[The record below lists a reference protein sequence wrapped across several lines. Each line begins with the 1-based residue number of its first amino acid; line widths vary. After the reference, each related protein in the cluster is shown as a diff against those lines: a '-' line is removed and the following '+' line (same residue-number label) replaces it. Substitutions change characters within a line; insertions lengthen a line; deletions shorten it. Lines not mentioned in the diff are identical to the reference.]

1 MQTFYFSNLLIDE
14 TVLRSEKKRIP
25 FRSHR
30 LAGNTTRGFVHI
42 KASTSKKGK
51 NEKENKETLIFCNE
65 KKSSHINFTALEFQ
79 LQARASFSL
88 SVQAVRLTV
97 RGASGWMAAEE
108 KKGYQDRYHHRARK
122 ATHTILNCNCNG

>member
-65 KKSSHINFTALEFQ
+65 KKVVAHKFYSS
-79 LQARASFSL
+79 RVS
-88 SVQAVRLTV
+88 
-97 RGASGWMAAEE
+97 ASGEGFVLSLCSSCSSYCTRGFGVDGGGGEE
-108 KKGYQDRYHHRARK
+108 RLSRSIPPPSQESN
-122 ATHTILNCNCNG
+122 THNTQL